1 MKCYRLSLVAAV
13 VILVSLPQCAQAAMQ
28 WTEQGDAGAFLSTAN
43 ETTGQGDLEAIIG
56 MLVDDD
62 WIDMFAIQ
70 IDDMSLFQASTD
82 NFLEP
87 DGTRLFDTW
96 LYLFDSTGKGVA
108 ASGSTESSDGL
119 VHPNATITQGSVSGA
134 AGLYYL
140 AITKLD
146 VIPFSNPGEG
156 SLEIF
161 PYLVSSSRNGE
172 VVGPTGPGGGAPLSS
187 WTWDTGVVEFEPDY
201 RIDLLGA
208 TFAQS
213 DGGGNMVPEPA
224 AVLVW
229 TLLGMAGFGFIRQ
242 RVRGRLPK

>member
-1 MKCYRLSLVAAV
+1 MKCYRLSLFAAV

-119 VHPNATITQGSVSGA
+119 GTSERHHHARFGKWCCRALLPGDHQ
-134 AGLYYL
+134 AGC
-140 AITKLD
+140 
-146 VIPFSNPGEG
+146 
-156 SLEIF
+156 
-161 PYLVSSSRNGE
+161 
-172 VVGPTGPGGGAPLSS
+172 
-187 WTWDTGVVEFEPDY
+187 DTV
-201 RIDLLGA
+201 
-208 TFAQS
+208 Q
-213 DGGGNMVPEPA
+213 
-224 AVLVW
+224 
-229 TLLGMAGFGFIRQ
+229 
-242 RVRGRLPK
+242 